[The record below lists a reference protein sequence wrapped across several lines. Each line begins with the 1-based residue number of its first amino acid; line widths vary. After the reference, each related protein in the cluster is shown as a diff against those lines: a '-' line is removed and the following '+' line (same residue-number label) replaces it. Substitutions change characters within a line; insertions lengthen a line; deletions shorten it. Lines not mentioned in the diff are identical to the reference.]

1 MPDRNEHP
9 PEEVARL
16 AQVLSG
22 GFAAPRSL
30 LGDKL
35 RLQKWLAAHPSCE
48 YPIVFSIAVF
58 HAAGVATDN
67 LPPGTSI
74 EKYAGLLFRGMWR
87 NGSLPNCK
95 PDRVRSTNL
104 VNAWSFV
111 QFAGTTVGTHA
122 MATLLSCIDHMTAV
136 DRRLIDG
143 CIASAI
149 ISTAEELAAMNT
161 LVKSITLFPLAYDA
175 LRTTT
180 PWATVA
186 AEEGLKTL
194 LASLLHAARA
204 GALIVSDMEF
214 DLDYGGLQTEVD
226 DDEEEEKNAAAAAA
240 PPVVEQREENGDH
253 SSNPFGGLRAA
264 SGRFATAEAVAAQVA
279 EYFARH
285 RELESPT
292 DRLASALFDL
302 HGFNAADR
310 DAFKKLDTLGSI
322 GAKGACGARSVRKSQ
337 QQIDLLMSAVTQA
350 AATPARAPRRCPLH
364 LTLTA
369 EIDVGR
375 KMSIVE
381 IIIMQTVNDDKT
393 GGWKTKSGV
402 CGVCARV
409 CMCVRACVCAVCMCV
424 CVRACVRVRRRS
436 PSGFTHPPLHPAPP
450 APPAPPSPPPPS
462 SLRSTSR

>member
-1 MPDRNEHP
+1 
-9 PEEVARL
+9 
-16 AQVLSG
+16 
-22 GFAAPRSL
+22 
-30 LGDKL
+30 
-35 RLQKWLAAHPSCE
+35 
-48 YPIVFSIAVF
+48 
-58 HAAGVATDN
+58 
-67 LPPGTSI
+67 
-74 EKYAGLLFRGMWR
+74 
-87 NGSLPNCK
+87 
-95 PDRVRSTNL
+95 
-104 VNAWSFV
+104 
-111 QFAGTTVGTHA
+111 
-122 MATLLSCIDHMTAV
+122 
-136 DRRLIDG
+136 
-143 CIASAI
+143 
-149 ISTAEELAAMNT
+149 MNT

-204 GALIVSDMEF
+204 GALFVSDMEF
-214 DLDYGGLQTEVD
+214 DLDYGGLQEEAD
-226 DDEEEEKNAAAAAA
+226 DDEEEEKDAAAAAAA
-240 PPVVEQREENGDH
+240 PPVVEQREEDCDH

-279 EYFARH
+279 EYSARH

-375 KMSIVE
+375 KMSIVI
-381 IIIMQTVNDDKT
+381 IIIMQTVNDE
-393 GGWKTKSGV
+393 
-402 CGVCARV
+402 
-409 CMCVRACVCAVCMCV
+409 
-424 CVRACVRVRRRS
+424 
-436 PSGFTHPPLHPAPP
+436 
-450 APPAPPSPPPPS
+450 
-462 SLRSTSR
+462 